1 MASDNQLQDV
11 NRTSLDNIKNLVDSD
26 TIIGTP
32 IETKAGTTLI
42 PISKISVGLA
52 TGGVD
57 ATNEKPVFGGGGGTG
72 LSIKPIAFMVV
83 YEDGTV
89 ELLNLGMQRPADP
102 VETTIGF
109 IDRVPEIVEKIKNLF
124 GKKKSEDTETETEKK
139 EN

>member
-1 MASDNQLQDV
+1 MASENKLQDIIK
-11 NRTSLDNIKNLVDSD
+11 TSLENIRNLVDSD
-26 TIIGTP
+26 TIIGTA

-57 ATNEKPVFGGGGGTG
+57 SATEKAVFGGGGGTG

-83 YEDGTV
+83 YEDGSV

-109 IDRVPEIVEKIKNLF
+109 IDKVPEIVEKIKGLF
-124 GKKKSEDTETETEKK
+124 GKKKNAEEKDEDDEEE
-139 EN
+139 